1 MQHIHI
7 PQAVKK
13 HLHSS
18 CGDITFMLYK
28 EHSKFEKNR
37 VIFNVNVISFVVNG
51 VKDIYKAT
59 QHHVI
64 NTGEAVLIT
73 EGNSILAEHSLNTSE
88 YSSILIFFPTKYA
101 VNFLDKI
108 DVRLQ
113 TPVITDS
120 ADKLLKFRQ
129 TAYQAGY
136 LQSLLHIIEHQSE
149 ISPALAIHK
158 LEELFLSLPDKQL
171 QKFAAIFQPEVK
183 AELSLKKL
191 VEKNLLSNLTLDEIA
206 FLANKSLSTFKRD
219 FEKAY
224 NISPGKYIR
233 ERKLEIAS
241 AELLQGKRAADLYLD
256 LGYESV
262 SNFTSA
268 FKKHYGITPKQYQLQ
283 QKSA

>member
-120 ADKLLKFRQ
+120 DDKLLKFRQ

-149 ISPALAIHK
+149 IPPALAIHK